1 MSDIEHTNDHQP
13 APAPYSPPER
23 VKFSQKGGA
32 KTEIPTASMPD
43 IVFMLILFF
52 MVTTVFQQYKGL
64 DVELPSASKIE
75 KLPGKRNVSHIW
87 IDSRDRISIDDKLVE
102 IKQVGRLMYTKRV
115 ANPRIVVSLRIDR
128 FAEMEAVSG
137 VHQQLREADALKV
150 NYSTKFAQ

>member
-1 MSDIEHTNDHQP
+1 MSDDVSKNKEEIT
-13 APAPYSPPER
+13 PYTAPER
-23 VKFSQKGGA
+23 VQFKQKGGA

-64 DVELPSASKIE
+64 AIELPSASQIE

-87 IDSRDRISIDDKLVE
+87 IDQDDQISIDDILVQV
-102 IKQVGRLMYTKRV
+102 KQVASLMYEKRV

-128 FAEMEAVSG
+128 LARMETIAG
-137 VHQQLREADALKV
+137 VQQQLREADALKI
-150 NYSTKFAQ
+150 NYSTKFAPQ

>member
-1 MSDIEHTNDHQP
+1 MSDDLNKNQEEKV
-13 APAPYSPPER
+13 PYTAPER
-23 VKFSQKGGA
+23 VQFKQKGGA

-64 DVELPSASKIE
+64 AIELPSASQIE

-87 IDSRDRISIDDKLVE
+87 IDQDDQISIDDILVE
-102 IKQVGRLMYTKRV
+102 VRQVASLMYEKRV

-128 FAEMEAVSG
+128 LARMETIAG
-137 VHQQLREADALKV
+137 VQQQLREADALKI
-150 NYSTKFAQ
+150 NYSTKFAPQ

>member
-1 MSDIEHTNDHQP
+1 MSDDVNKNQEDKV
-13 APAPYSPPER
+13 PYTAPER
-23 VKFSQKGGA
+23 VQFKQKGGA

-64 DVELPSASKIE
+64 AIELPTASQIE

-87 IDSRDRISIDDKLVE
+87 INQDDQISIDDILVE
-102 IKQVGRLMYTKRV
+102 VKQVASLMYEKRV

-128 FAEMEAVSG
+128 LARMETIAG
-137 VHQQLREADALKV
+137 VQQQLREADALKI
-150 NYSTKFAQ
+150 NYSTKFAPQ